1 MARKELLVD
10 PSLYDLDKPIADLE
24 EIRRRNPQRF
34 EMELLTAVVYI
45 SDEQKAAV
53 GYKDTTDQEFW
64 VRGHMP
70 GMPLMPGVL
79 MCETAAQ
86 LTGFAAHWLDL
97 MPGSLLGLVGLE
109 GVKFRGSVRPGD
121 RFVVQA
127 KLVHWRKM
135 MVSAEF
141 LGMVGDSV
149 ICEGIVKGVPL
160 KAGEN
165 R

>member
-1 MARKELLVD
+1 MPRREFLVD
-10 PSLYDLDKPIADLE
+10 PSLYDLEKPIANLE

-34 EMELLTAVVYI
+34 EMEQLTAVVYADME
-45 SDEQKAAV
+45 SKSAV
-53 GYKDTTDQEFW
+53 GYKDVTENEFW

-70 GMPLMPGVL
+70 NHPLMPGVV

-86 LTGFAAHWLDL
+86 LTSFAAHWLDL
-97 MPGSLLGLVGLE
+97 MPGNLLGLAGIE

-127 KLVHWRKM
+127 KMVHWRKVL
-135 MVSAEF
+135 VSAEF
-141 LGMVGDSV
+141 LGLVGDTI

-160 KAGEN
+160 PIQ
-165 R
+165 